1 MFVQEIIEGVD
12 SSVNE
17 GIVAVDGTHT
27 PSSKVIGEKD
37 ARFNDAGG
45 STTKKLFVTIEDD
58 GLANTIDTPTTR
70 SAVKRS
76 ANSNGVEVAAPKEVK
91 MACVKN
97 TNVN

>member
-1 MFVQEIIEGVD
+1 VD

-37 ARFNDAGG
+37 AGSSDAGG
-45 STTKKLFVTIEDD
+45 SATKKLFVNIEDD
-58 GLANTIDTPTTR
+58 NLANTMDAPSTR
-70 SAVKRS
+70 SAVKRY
-76 ANSNGVEVAAPKEVK
+76 ANSNEVEVAAPKEVK

>member
-1 MFVQEIIEGVD
+1 MFAQDVIEGVD

-27 PSSKVIGEKD
+27 PSSKVIVEKGASFD
-37 ARFNDAGG
+37 DAGG

-58 GLANTIDTPTTR
+58 GLTDKLDTPTTR
-70 SAVKRS
+70 SAGKRS
-76 ANSNGVEVAAPKEVK
+76 ANSHEVEVAAPKEVK
-91 MACVKN
+91 MPCVKN